1 MIYRVFFTGSI
12 IMKFKNIMKSCLSL
26 CVMLVAY
33 CSVNT
38 ACTLLVYQ
46 DELPE
51 GVQRMREAK
60 FK

>member
-1 MIYRVFFTGSI
+1 MKERGTI
-12 IMKFKNIMKSCLSL
+12 IMKFKNIMKSCLRL